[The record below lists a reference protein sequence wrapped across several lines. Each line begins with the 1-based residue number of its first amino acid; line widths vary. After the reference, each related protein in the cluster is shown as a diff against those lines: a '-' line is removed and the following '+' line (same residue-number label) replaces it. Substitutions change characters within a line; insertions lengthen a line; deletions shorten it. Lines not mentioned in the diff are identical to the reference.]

1 VSRFFSCIYYLSPAV
16 HLYDHIDRT
25 ASVSSSSDCTCRFMY
40 GSSRLIDFSFA
51 AKMAQEQAKSPST
64 VVPLILMF
72 APSSASSKSHA
83 ARISLKDRPSSSMIE
98 HSGDQTPTGG
108 QGRQSHA
115 VLNASSPLQF
125 AVSRVICNHIVSEPT
140 KVDKKPSHDE
150 KPTKDVKEIVCKPSD
165 ECKMAIGASVY
176 FGGVCIGEEVMTPFV
191 EARQLMSFD
200 STTGTLRFGCD
211 VANLPKGSRLCLTL
225 HLRSKKETRPVGG
238 LAIQLFDWQG
248 QFRSGAKIVS
258 MWSGPPNKIGVCS
271 TNASFDSIG
280 TVFFTLP
287 LYLPRLP
294 QPPLVIAHSVVD
306 PSPENVKKL
315 SKIYDA
321 DVLYRPGAI
330 ERELLWQYRHW
341 SMRFPN
347 ALAKVL
353 LCVNWASS
361 SQVEEVV
368 SLLDGWAKPSFEI
381 ALGLLD
387 SAFGESRVRDFAVR
401 ALHDISD
408 DYLLGIMLQLTQ
420 ALKYEPYHDSALAM
434 FLLRR
439 ACCSRKI
446 GHRFFWYLKAEVH
459 QPEIRE
465 RYGLLLEAYL
475 LCCGDF
481 VFDILRENA
490 VLNSLTCESNQ
501 HFNLLP
507 PPLFCIPVTFSLQLS
522 VFLSKSRHHP
532 TG

>member
-1 VSRFFSCIYYLSPAV
+1 
-16 HLYDHIDRT
+16 
-25 ASVSSSSDCTCRFMY
+25 MY
-40 GSSRLIDFSFA
+40 GSSPLIDFAFV
-51 AKMAQEQAKSPST
+51 AKMAQEQAKTPST
-64 VVPLILMF
+64 VVPLILMY
-72 APSSASSKSHA
+72 APSSASSTSHA
-83 ARISLKDRPSSSMIE
+83 AHINPKDRPSSSMIE
-98 HSGDQTPTGG
+98 HSGDKTPTGG
-108 QGRQSHA
+108 QVRQSSA
-115 VLNASSPLQF
+115 ILSASSPLQF
-125 AVSRVICNHIVSEPT
+125 VVSRVICNYIVSEPT
-140 KVDKKPSHDE
+140 KVDKKATHDE
-150 KPTKDVKEIVCKPSD
+150 KPTKVVKEIVCKPSD
-165 ECKMAIGASVY
+165 ECKMAIGAAVY
-176 FGGVCIGEEVMTPFV
+176 FGGVRIGEEVLTPYV
-191 EARQLMSFD
+191 EPRQLMSFD
-200 STTGTLRFGCD
+200 ATNGTLSFGCD

-225 HLRSKKETRPVGG
+225 YLKSKKEMRPVGG

-258 MWSGPPNKIGVCS
+258 LWSGPPNKIGVCS
-271 TNASFDSIG
+271 ANDSFDSIG

-287 LYLPRLP
+287 LYSPRLP
-294 QPPLVIAHSVVD
+294 QPPPVVAASIVD
-306 PSPENVKKL
+306 PSPENAKKL
-315 SKIYDA
+315 SRIFDS

-361 SQVEEVV
+361 SQVEEAVF
-368 SLLDGWAKPSFEI
+368 LLDGWAKPSFEI

-434 FLLRR
+434 FLLQR
-439 ACCSRKI
+439 ACGSRKV

-459 QPEIRE
+459 EPEIRE

-490 VLNSLTCESNQ
+490 VLNSLTCESAQ
-501 HFNLLP
+501 HFN
-507 PPLFCIPVTFSLQLS
+507 PPLSSCPFCIHVTFFCSCW
-522 VFLSKSRHHP
+522 
-532 TG
+532 